1 MRPFLVQLCV
11 LKDDTL
17 ALVQNIEALNIIFA
31 FINVRSYRRIPTLQI
46 HDIPGELI
54 VEQLE
59 VLLLLFVLL
68 SITID
73 GLHIVIIHR

>member
-11 LKDDTL
+11 LKDDTF
-17 ALVQNIEALNIIFA
+17 ALVQNIEALNVIFA

-46 HDIPGELI
+46 HNIPNELI

-59 VLLLLFVLL
+59 ILLLFFVLL

-73 GLHIVIIHR
+73 GLHIIIIHR